1 MAFTQG
7 DPLPDVT
14 KTTTTVQNAPS
25 WYTDTAKALGTAAT
39 TNIARTGAASV
50 AGLDPLQT
58 KGYGQIETAAGSY
71 VPGLTNA
78 QTTAD
83 QAALGINYGNIQNY
97 MDPYRNQVVNEMAR
111 LGNQNFQR
119 NVLPGLAG
127 QFVGTGGLG
136 GQRYANALGQ
146 SAADF
151 QSDLVGKQYGALSS
165 AYKDAVNAAKAQS
178 ELQNQAAQTQG
189 KLAEQEQTLGLTGAG
204 ALTKAGGELQKYQ
217 QSILDAPA
225 LNAKNASDLLRGYT
239 LPTDQTLKF
248 VGPDSGSYGTSDLSQ
263 ILGIGSML
271 GATKQGSSGD
281 QLYNWLGSGLKGLTK
296 TDFSKYFPSFSSG
309 QSGGQVDL
317 GGQFNNSD

>member
-25 WYTDTAKALGTAAT
+25 WYTNVASGLSNAAT
-39 TNIARTGAASV
+39 TNLARTGAQSV

-58 KGYGQIETAAGSY
+58 KGYGQIEDAAGSY

-78 QTTAD
+78 EDTAN
-83 QAALGINYGNIQNY
+83 QAAQGINYGQIQDY

-119 NVLPGLAG
+119 NVMPGLTG
-127 QFVGTGGLG
+127 QFVGTGALG
-136 GQRYANALGQ
+136 GQRYANAAGQ
-146 SAADF
+146 TAADF
-151 QSDLVGKQYGALSS
+151 QSDLVGKQYGALSA

-178 ELQNQAAQTQG
+178 ELQNQAALTQG
-189 KLAEQEQTLGLTGAG
+189 KLAGQEQELGLTGAG
-204 ALTKAGGELQKYQ
+204 ALTKAGSELQKYQ

-239 LPTDQTLKF
+239 LPTDQTVKF
-248 VGPDSGSYGTSDLSQ
+248 VGPDAGSYGTSDLANV
-263 ILGIGSML
+263 LGIGSML
-271 GATKQGSSGD
+271 GATKAGSSGD
-281 QLYNWLGSGLKGLTK
+281 QLFNWLGGKLGSAFKNSGT
-296 TDFSKYFPSFSSG
+296 
-309 QSGGQVDL
+309 GGIDWSTVRE
-317 GGQFNNSD
+317 GEGP

>member
-25 WYTDTAKALGTAAT
+25 WYTDVTKGLSNAAT
-39 TNIARTGAASV
+39 TNLARTGTQSV

-58 KGYGQIETAAGSY
+58 KGYGQIEDAAGSY
-71 VPGLTNA
+71 IPGLTNA
-78 QTTAD
+78 ETTAGE
-83 QAALGINYGNIQNY
+83 AAKGINYNQIQDY

-119 NVLPGLAG
+119 NVMPGLAG
-127 QFVGTGGLG
+127 QFVGTGALG
-136 GQRYANALGQ
+136 SQRFANAAGQ

-165 AYKDAVNAAKAQS
+165 AYKDAVNAAKSQS
-178 ELQNQAAQTQG
+178 ELLNNAAKTQG
-189 KLAEQEQTLGLTGAG
+189 ELAKEEQDLGLTGAG
-204 ALTKAGGELQKYQ
+204 ALTKAGSELQKYQ

-239 LPTDQTLKF
+239 LPTDQTVKF
-248 VGPDSGSYGTSDLSQ
+248 VGPDAGSYGTSDLSQ
-263 ILGIGSML
+263 ILGVGSIL
-271 GATKQGSSGD
+271 GGFKNDTTGGAFMK
-281 QLYNWLGSGLKGLTK
+281 WLGDNAGSLGKDALSGLKSI
-296 TDFSKYFPSFSSG
+296 FSTTTPP
-309 QSGGQVDL
+309 
-317 GGQFNNSD
+317 

>member
-39 TNIARTGAASV
+39 TNMARTGAESV

-58 KGYGQIETAAGSY
+58 KGYKDIETAAGSY

-83 QAALGINYGNIQNY
+83 QAAQGINYGNIQAY

-119 NVLPGLAG
+119 NIMPGLSG
-127 QFVGTGGLG
+127 QFVGTGGIG

-146 SAADF
+146 TAADF
-151 QSDLVGKQYGALSS
+151 QSDLTGKQYGALSS
-165 AYKDAVNAAKAQS
+165 AYKDAVNAARAQS
-178 ELQNQAAQTQG
+178 ELQNQAAMTQG
-189 KLAEQEQTLGLTGAG
+189 KLAAQEQELGLTGAG

-239 LPTDQTLKF
+239 LPTDQTVKF
-248 VGPDSGSYGTSDLSQ
+248 VGPDAGSYGTSDLAN

-271 GATKQGSSGD
+271 GATKAGSSGD
-281 QLYNWLGSGLKGLTK
+281 QFFNWLGSGLKDLTSI
-296 TDFSKYFPSFSSG
+296 DFSNYFKPSASFS
-309 QSGGQVDL
+309 QADP
-317 GGQFNNSD
+317 GGQFNPD

>member
-39 TNIARTGAASV
+39 TNMARTGAQSV

-58 KGYGQIETAAGSY
+58 KGYNQIETAAGSY
-71 VPGLTNA
+71 FPGLTSA

-83 QAALGINYGNIQNY
+83 QAAQGINYGNIQAY

-119 NVLPGLAG
+119 NIMPGLAA
-127 QFVGTGGLG
+127 QFVGTGGIG
-136 GQRYANALGQ
+136 GQRYANAMGQ

-151 QSDLVGKQYGALSS
+151 QSDLLGKQYGALSS
-165 AYKDAVNAAKAQS
+165 AYKDAVNAARSQS
-178 ELQNQAAQTQG
+178 ELQNQAALTQG
-189 KLAEQEQTLGLTGAG
+189 KLAGQEQELGLTGAG

-239 LPTDQTLKF
+239 LPTDQTVKF
-248 VGPDSGSYGTSDLSQ
+248 VGPDAGSYGSSDLSQ

-271 GATKQGSSGD
+271 GGVKTNNSMD
-281 QLYNWLGSGLKGLTK
+281 QLLTK
-296 TDFSKYFPSFSSG
+296 VGTEIGKFFK
-309 QSGGQVDL
+309 
-317 GGQFNNSD
+317 

>member
-39 TNIARTGAASV
+39 TNMARTGAQSV

-78 QTTAD
+78 KDTAN
-83 QAALGINYGNIQNY
+83 QAALGINYGQIQDY

-111 LGNQNFQR
+111 LGNQSFQR

-127 QFVGTGGLG
+127 QFVGTGGMG

-239 LPTDQTLKF
+239 LPTDQTVKF
-248 VGPDSGSYGTSDLSQ
+248 VGPDAGSYGTSDLSNV
-263 ILGIGSML
+263 LGVGSLL
-271 GATKQGSSGD
+271 GGFKDKSTGSD
-281 QLYNWLGSGLKGLTK
+281 FMNWLGKNAGSLGSDALKGLKEIFT
-296 TDFSKYFPSFSSG
+296 G
-309 QSGGQVDL
+309 
-317 GGQFNNSD
+317 NNGTPPI

>member
-25 WYTDTAKALGTAAT
+25 WYTPVASGLGTAAT
-39 TNIARTGAASV
+39 TNLARTGAQSV

-58 KGYGQIETAAGSY
+58 KGYGQIETAAKSY
-71 VPGLTNA
+71 VPGLTDA
-78 QTTAD
+78 EATAD
-83 QAALGINYGNIQNY
+83 QAALGINYNQIQNY

-119 NVLPGLAG
+119 NVLPGLTG

-146 SAADF
+146 TAADY
-151 QSDLVGKQYGALSS
+151 QSDLTGKQYGALSA

-178 ELQNQAAQTQG
+178 ELQNQAALTQG
-189 KLAEQEQTLGLTGAG
+189 KLAGQEQELGLTGAG

-239 LPTDQTLKF
+239 LPTDQTVKF
-248 VGPDSGSYGTSDLSQ
+248 VGPDAGSYGTSDLSQ
-263 ILGIGSML
+263 ILGIGTML
-271 GATKQGSSGD
+271 GATKAGSTGSD
-281 QLYNWLGSGLKGLTK
+281 LFNWLGTGIKGLTN
-296 TDFSKYFPSFSSG
+296 TDFSKFFSPSSNYTIN
-309 QSGGQVDL
+309 GGSY
-317 GGQFNNSD
+317 NPEN

>member
-7 DPLPDVT
+7 SPLPDVT
-14 KTTTTVQNAPS
+14 KTTTTVQKAPD
-25 WYTDTAKALGTAAT
+25 WYTNVATGLGNAAT
-39 TNIARTGAASV
+39 TNMARTGVQSV

-71 VPGLTNA
+71 MPGLTNA
-78 QTTAD
+78 ETTAD
-83 QAALGINYGNIQNY
+83 QAALGINYNQIQDY

-119 NVLPGLAG
+119 NILPGLSG
-127 QFVGTGGLG
+127 QFVNTGSLG

-146 SAADF
+146 TAADY
-151 QSDLVGKQYGALSS
+151 QSDLTGKQYGALSA

-178 ELQNQAAQTQG
+178 ELQNQAALTQG
-189 KLAEQEQTLGLTGAG
+189 KLAGQEQELGLTGAG

-239 LPTDQTLKF
+239 LPTDQTVKF
-248 VGPDSGSYGTSDLSQ
+248 VGPDAGSYGTSDLSN

-271 GATKQGSSGD
+271 GATKAGSSGD
-281 QLYNWLGSGLKGLTK
+281 QFFNWLGSGIKGLTN
-296 TDFSKYFPSFSSG
+296 TDFSKYFNVNSSG
-309 QSGGQVDL
+309 SVDNGISG
-317 GGQFNNSD
+317 

>member
-39 TNIARTGAASV
+39 TNMARTGAQSV

-71 VPGLTNA
+71 IPGLDNA
-78 QTTAD
+78 TATAN
-83 QAALGINYGNIQNY
+83 QAAQGINYGQIQDY
-97 MDPYRNQVVNEMAR
+97 MDPYRMNVVNEMAR

-119 NVLPGLAG
+119 NIMPGLTG
-127 QFVGTGGLG
+127 QFVGTGAMG
-136 GQRYANALGQ
+136 GQRYANAMGQ

-151 QSDLVGKQYGALSS
+151 QSDLIGKQYGALSA

-178 ELQNQAAQTQG
+178 ELQNQAALTQG
-189 KLAEQEQTLGLTGAG
+189 KLAGQEQELGLTGAG
-204 ALTKAGGELQKYQ
+204 ALTKAGSELQKYQ

-239 LPTDQTLKF
+239 LPTDQTVKF
-248 VGPDSGSYGTSDLSQ
+248 VGPDAGSYGSSDLSQ

-271 GATKQGSSGD
+271 GGVKTNNSMD
-281 QLYNWLGSGLKGLTK
+281 QLLTK
-296 TDFSKYFPSFSSG
+296 VGTEIGKFFK
-309 QSGGQVDL
+309 
-317 GGQFNNSD
+317 

>member
-39 TNIARTGAASV
+39 TNMARTGAQSV

-58 KGYGQIETAAGSY
+58 KGYNQIETAAGSY
-71 VPGLTNA
+71 VPGLNNA

-83 QAALGINYGNIQNY
+83 QAAQGINYGNIQAY

-119 NVLPGLAG
+119 NVMPGLAG

-136 GQRYANALGQ
+136 GQRYANAMGQ

-151 QSDLVGKQYGALSS
+151 QSDLLGKQYGALSS

-178 ELQNQAAQTQG
+178 ELQNQAALTQG
-189 KLAEQEQTLGLTGAG
+189 KLAGQEQELGLTGAG

-239 LPTDQTLKF
+239 LPTDQTVRF
-248 VGPDSGSYGTSDLSQ
+248 VGPDAGSYGSSDLSQ

-271 GATKQGSSGD
+271 GGIKTGNSMDA
-281 QLYNWLGSGLKGLTK
+281 LLGKVGTSLG
-296 TDFSKYFPSFSSG
+296 KYFTS
-309 QSGGQVDL
+309 
-317 GGQFNNSD
+317 

>member
-14 KTTTTVQNAPS
+14 KTTTTVQNAPD
-25 WYTDTAKALGTAAT
+25 WYKNVATGLSNAAT
-39 TNIARTGAASV
+39 TNLARTGEQSV

-58 KGYGQIETAAGSY
+58 KGYGQMETAAGSY
-71 VPGLTNA
+71 IPGLTNA
-78 QTTAD
+78 ESTAN
-83 QAALGINYGNIQNY
+83 QAAQGINYNQIQDY

-119 NVLPGLAG
+119 NVMPGLAG
-127 QFVGTGGLG
+127 QFVGTGALG
-136 GQRYANALGQ
+136 GQRYANAAGQ

-151 QSDLVGKQYGALSS
+151 QSDLVGKQYGALSA
-165 AYKDAVNAAKAQS
+165 AYKDAVNAAKSQS
-178 ELQNQAAQTQG
+178 ELQNQAAITQG
-189 KLAEQEQTLGLTGAG
+189 NLAKEEQDLGLTGAG

-239 LPTDQTLKF
+239 LPTDQTVKF
-248 VGPDSGSYGTSDLSQ
+248 VGPDAGSYGTSDLSN

-271 GATKQGSSGD
+271 GATKAGSSGD
-281 QLYNWLGSGLKGLTK
+281 QLFNWIGGKLGSAFKN
-296 TDFSKYFPSFSSG
+296 SG
-309 QSGGQVDL
+309 TGGIDWSQVTE
-317 GGQFNNSD
+317 G

>member
-39 TNIARTGAASV
+39 TNMARTGAQSV

-71 VPGLTNA
+71 VPGLDNA
-78 QTTAD
+78 TATAN
-83 QAALGINYGNIQNY
+83 QAAQGINYGQIQDY

-119 NVLPGLAG
+119 NVMPGLAG

-136 GQRYANALGQ
+136 GQRYANAMGQ

-151 QSDLVGKQYGALSS
+151 QSDLLGKQYGALSS

-178 ELQNQAAQTQG
+178 ELQNQAALTQG
-189 KLAEQEQTLGLTGAG
+189 KLAGQEQELGLTGAG

-239 LPTDQTLKF
+239 LPTDQTVRF
-248 VGPDSGSYGTSDLSQ
+248 VGPEAGSYGSSDLSQ

-271 GATKQGSSGD
+271 GGIKTGNSMD
-281 QLYNWLGSGLKGLTK
+281 TLLGKVGTSIG
-296 TDFSKYFPSFSSG
+296 KYFTS
-309 QSGGQVDL
+309 
-317 GGQFNNSD
+317 

>member
-25 WYTDTAKALGTAAT
+25 WYTNVATGLGNAAT
-39 TNIARTGAASV
+39 TNMARTGAQSV

-58 KGYGQIETAAGSY
+58 KGYGQIENAAKAY
-71 VPGLTNA
+71 IPGLTDA
-78 QTTAD
+78 QATAD
-83 QAALGINYGNIQNY
+83 QAAQGINYGQIQDY
-97 MDPYRNQVVNEMAR
+97 MDPYRMNVVNEMAR

-119 NVLPGLAG
+119 NIMPGLTG
-127 QFVGTGGLG
+127 QFVGTGAMG
-136 GQRYANALGQ
+136 GQRYANAMGQ

-151 QSDLVGKQYGALSS
+151 QSDLIGKQYGALSA
-165 AYKDAVNAAKAQS
+165 AYKDAVNAAKSQS
-178 ELQNQAAQTQG
+178 ELLNQAAQTQG
-189 KLAEQEQTLGLTGAG
+189 KLAEKEQELGLTGAG

-239 LPTDQTLKF
+239 LPTDQTVKF
-248 VGPDSGSYGTSDLSQ
+248 VGPDPGSYGTSDLSQ

-271 GATKQGSSGD
+271 GGVKTNNSMD
-281 QLYNWLGSGLKGLTK
+281 QLLTK
-296 TDFSKYFPSFSSG
+296 VGTEIGKFFK
-309 QSGGQVDL
+309 
-317 GGQFNNSD
+317 

>member
-25 WYTDTAKALGTAAT
+25 WYTDVAKGLGTAAT
-39 TNIARTGAASV
+39 TNMARTGAQSV

-58 KGYGQIETAAGSY
+58 QGYGQIAGAAGSY

-78 QTTAD
+78 EATAN
-83 QAALGINYGNIQNY
+83 QAAQGINYNQIQNY
-97 MDPYRNQVVNEMAR
+97 MDPYRMNVVNEMAR

-119 NVLPGLAG
+119 NIMPGLTG
-127 QFVGTGGLG
+127 QFVGTGAMG
-136 GQRYANALGQ
+136 GQRYANAMGQ

-151 QSDLVGKQYGALSS
+151 QSDLVGKQYGALSA

-178 ELQNQAAQTQG
+178 ELQNQAALTQG
-189 KLAEQEQTLGLTGAG
+189 KLAGQEQELGLTGAG

-239 LPTDQTLKF
+239 LPTDQTVKF
-248 VGPDSGSYGTSDLSQ
+248 VGPDAGSYGTSDLSQ
-263 ILGIGSML
+263 ILGIGSMI
-271 GATKQGSSGD
+271 GGVKTNNSFD
-281 QLYNWLGSGLKGLTK
+281 QLLNSVGTSIG
-296 TDFSKYFPSFSSG
+296 KYFKP
-309 QSGGQVDL
+309 
-317 GGQFNNSD
+317 

>member
-7 DPLPDVT
+7 SPLPDIT

-39 TNIARTGAASV
+39 TNMARTGAESV

-71 VPGLTNA
+71 IPGLTNA
-78 QTTAD
+78 ESTAG
-83 QAALGINYGNIQNY
+83 QAAQGINYNQIQDY
-97 MDPYRNQVVNEMAR
+97 MDPYRNQVVNEMGR
-111 LGNQNFQR
+111 LSNQNFQR
-119 NVLPGLAG
+119 NILPGLSG
-127 QFVGTGGLG
+127 QFVNTGSLG

-146 SAADF
+146 TAADV
-151 QSDLVGKQYGALSS
+151 QSDLTGKQYGALSA

-178 ELQNQAAQTQG
+178 ELQNQAALTQG
-189 KLAEQEQTLGLTGAG
+189 KLAGQEQELGLTGAG

-239 LPTDQTLKF
+239 LPTDQTVKF
-248 VGPDSGSYGTSDLSQ
+248 VGPDAGSYGTSDLSN
-263 ILGIGSML
+263 ILGIGTML
-271 GATKQGSSGD
+271 GAVKPGSSGD
-281 QLYNWLGSGLKGLTK
+281 DLFRWIGSGVKGLAN
-296 TDFSKYFPSFSSG
+296 TDFSKYFSPSSNYTIN
-309 QSGGQVDL
+309 GGAYNPD
-317 GGQFNNSD
+317 N

>member
-25 WYTDTAKALGTAAT
+25 WYTNVAQGLSNAAT
-39 TNIARTGAASV
+39 TNMARTGAQSV

-58 KGYGQIETAAGSY
+58 AGYGQMKTAAGSY

-78 QTTAD
+78 EDTAG
-83 QAALGINYGNIQNY
+83 QAAQGINYGQIQDY
-97 MDPYRNQVVNEMAR
+97 MDPYRMNVVNEMAR

-119 NVLPGLAG
+119 NIMPGLTG
-127 QFVGTGGLG
+127 QFVGTGAMG
-136 GQRYANALGQ
+136 GQRYANAMGQ

-151 QSDLVGKQYGALSS
+151 QSDLVGKQYGALSA

-178 ELQNQAAQTQG
+178 ELQNQAALTQG
-189 KLAEQEQTLGLTGAG
+189 KLAGQEQELGLTGAG

-239 LPTDQTLKF
+239 LPTDQTVRF
-248 VGPDSGSYGTSDLSQ
+248 VGPDPGSYGTSDLSQ

-271 GATKQGSSGD
+271 GGVKPTNTFDKLLGTVGDKLSGFF
-281 QLYNWLGSGLKGLTK
+281 K
-296 TDFSKYFPSFSSG
+296 
-309 QSGGQVDL
+309 
-317 GGQFNNSD
+317 

>member
-1 MAFTQG
+1 MGFTQG
-7 DPLPDVT
+7 SPLPDVT

-39 TNIARTGAASV
+39 TNMARTGAESV

-58 KGYGQIETAAGSY
+58 KGYKDIETAAGSY

-83 QAALGINYGNIQNY
+83 QAAQGINYGNIQAY

-119 NVLPGLAG
+119 NIMPGLSG
-127 QFVGTGGLG
+127 QFVGTGGIG

-146 SAADF
+146 TAADF
-151 QSDLVGKQYGALSS
+151 QSDLTGKQYGALSS
-165 AYKDAVNAAKAQS
+165 AYKDAVDAARAQS
-178 ELQNQAAQTQG
+178 ELQNQAAITQG
-189 KLAEQEQTLGLTGAG
+189 KLAAQEQELGLTGAG

-239 LPTDQTLKF
+239 LPTDQTVKF
-248 VGPDSGSYGTSDLSQ
+248 VGPDAGSYGASDLTN
-263 ILGIGSML
+263 ILGIGTML
-271 GATKQGSSGD
+271 GAVKPGSSGD
-281 QLYNWLGSGLKGLTK
+281 DLFKWIGSGVKGLTN
-296 TDFSKYFPSFSSG
+296 TDFSKYFNPSSNFTLN
-309 QSGGQVDL
+309 GGS
-317 GGQFNNSD
+317 FNPDN

>member
-39 TNIARTGAASV
+39 TNMARTGAQSV

-71 VPGLTNA
+71 IPGLDNA
-78 QTTAD
+78 TATAN
-83 QAALGINYGNIQNY
+83 QAAQGINYGQIQDY
-97 MDPYRNQVVNEMAR
+97 MDPYRMNVVNEMAR

-119 NVLPGLAG
+119 NIMPGLTG
-127 QFVGTGGLG
+127 QFVGTGAMG
-136 GQRYANALGQ
+136 GQRYANAMGQ

-151 QSDLVGKQYGALSS
+151 QSDLIGKQYGALSA

-178 ELQNQAAQTQG
+178 ELQNQAALTQG
-189 KLAEQEQTLGLTGAG
+189 KLAGQEQELGLTGAG

-239 LPTDQTLKF
+239 LPTDQTVKF
-248 VGPDSGSYGTSDLSQ
+248 VGPDAGSYGSSDLSQ

-271 GATKQGSSGD
+271 GGIKTGNSMD
-281 QLYNWLGSGLKGLTK
+281 QLLAKVGTEIGKFFK
-296 TDFSKYFPSFSSG
+296 
-309 QSGGQVDL
+309 
-317 GGQFNNSD
+317 

>member
-39 TNIARTGAASV
+39 TNMARTGAQSV

-58 KGYGQIETAAGSY
+58 AGYGQMKTAAGSY
-71 VPGLTNA
+71 IPGLTNA
-78 QTTAD
+78 ENTAG
-83 QAALGINYGNIQNY
+83 QAAQGINYGQIQDY
-97 MDPYRNQVVNEMAR
+97 MDPYRMNVVNEMAR

-119 NVLPGLAG
+119 NIMPGLTG
-127 QFVGTGGLG
+127 QFVGTGAMG
-136 GQRYANALGQ
+136 GQRYANAMGQ

-151 QSDLVGKQYGALSS
+151 QSDLIGKQYGALSS
-165 AYKDAVNAAKAQS
+165 AYKDAVSAAKAQS
-178 ELQNQAAQTQG
+178 ELQNQAALTQG
-189 KLAEQEQTLGLTGAG
+189 KLAGQEQELGLTGAG

-239 LPTDQTLKF
+239 LPTDQTVRF
-248 VGPDSGSYGTSDLSQ
+248 VGPDAGSYGTSDLSQ

-271 GATKQGSSGD
+271 GGIKTGTSMDA
-281 QLYNWLGSGLKGLTK
+281 LLGKVGTAVGN
-296 TDFSKYFPSFSSG
+296 YFTNP
-309 QSGGQVDL
+309 
-317 GGQFNNSD
+317 

>member
-25 WYTDTAKALGTAAT
+25 WYTDVATGLSNAAT
-39 TNIARTGAASV
+39 TNLARTGEQSV
-50 AGLDPLQT
+50 AGLDPLQ
-58 KGYGQIETAAGSY
+58 KQGYGQIAGAASSY

-78 QTTAD
+78 EATAGE
-83 QAALGINYGNIQNY
+83 AAKGIDYSKIQDY

-119 NVLPGLAG
+119 NIMPGLTG

-136 GQRYANALGQ
+136 SQRFANAMGQ
-146 SAADF
+146 SATDF
-151 QSDLVGKQYGALSS
+151 QSNLLGQQTGALSK
-165 AYKDAVNAAKAQS
+165 AYNDAVNAAKAQS
-178 ELQNQAAQTQG
+178 ELQNTAATTQG
-189 KLAEQEQTLGLTGAG
+189 NLASKEQELGLTGAG

-239 LPTDQTLKF
+239 LPTDQTVKF
-248 VGPDSGSYGTSDLSQ
+248 VGPDAGSYGTSDLSN
-263 ILGIGSML
+263 ILGVGSLL
-271 GATKQGSSGD
+271 GGFKDKSTGSD
-281 QLYNWLGSGLKGLTK
+281 FMNWLGQNAGSLGSDALKGLKEVFTGSNG
-296 TDFSKYFPSFSSG
+296 TPPI
-309 QSGGQVDL
+309 
-317 GGQFNNSD
+317 

>member
-39 TNIARTGAASV
+39 TNMARTGAQSV

-71 VPGLTNA
+71 IPGLDNA
-78 QTTAD
+78 TATAN
-83 QAALGINYGNIQNY
+83 QAAQGINYGQIQDY
-97 MDPYRNQVVNEMAR
+97 MDPYRMNVVNEMAR

-119 NVLPGLAG
+119 NIMPGLTG
-127 QFVGTGGLG
+127 QFVGTGAMG
-136 GQRYANALGQ
+136 GQRYANAMGQ

-151 QSDLVGKQYGALSS
+151 QSDLIGKQYGALSA

-178 ELQNQAAQTQG
+178 ELQNQAALTQG
-189 KLAEQEQTLGLTGAG
+189 KLAGQEQELGLTGAG
-204 ALTKAGGELQKYQ
+204 ALTKAGSELQKYQ

-225 LNAKNASDLLRGYT
+225 LNTKNASDLLRGYT
-239 LPTDQTLKF
+239 LPTDQTVKF
-248 VGPDSGSYGTSDLSQ
+248 VGPDAGSYGSSDLSQ

-271 GATKQGSSGD
+271 GGVKTNNSMD
-281 QLYNWLGSGLKGLTK
+281 QLLTK
-296 TDFSKYFPSFSSG
+296 VGTEIGKFFK
-309 QSGGQVDL
+309 
-317 GGQFNNSD
+317 

>member
-39 TNIARTGAASV
+39 TNMARTGAQSV

-71 VPGLTNA
+71 IPGLDNA
-78 QTTAD
+78 TATAN
-83 QAALGINYGNIQNY
+83 QAAQGINYGQIQDY
-97 MDPYRNQVVNEMAR
+97 MDPYRMNVVNEMAR

-119 NVLPGLAG
+119 NIMPGLTG
-127 QFVGTGGLG
+127 QFVGTGAMG
-136 GQRYANALGQ
+136 GQRYANAMGQ

-151 QSDLVGKQYGALSS
+151 QSDLIGKQYGALSA

-178 ELQNQAAQTQG
+178 ELQNQAALTQG
-189 KLAEQEQTLGLTGAG
+189 KLAGQEQELGLTGAG

-239 LPTDQTLKF
+239 LPTDQTVKF
-248 VGPDSGSYGTSDLSQ
+248 VGPDAGSYGSSDLSQ

-271 GATKQGSSGD
+271 GGIKTGNSMD
-281 QLYNWLGSGLKGLTK
+281 QLLAKVGTEIG
-296 TDFSKYFPSFSSG
+296 KYFKP
-309 QSGGQVDL
+309 
-317 GGQFNNSD
+317 

>member
-25 WYTDTAKALGTAAT
+25 WYTDTAKALGTAAQS
-39 TNIARTGAASV
+39 NIARTGAQSV

-58 KGYGQIETAAGSY
+58 KGYGQIGTAAGSY

-78 QTTAD
+78 EGTAN
-83 QAALGINYGNIQNY
+83 QAALGINYNQIQDY

-127 QFVGTGGLG
+127 QFVGTGGMG

-178 ELQNQAAQTQG
+178 ELQNQAALTQG
-189 KLAEQEQTLGLTGAG
+189 KLAGQEQELGLTGAG

-239 LPTDQTLKF
+239 LPTDQTVKF
-248 VGPDSGSYGTSDLSQ
+248 VGPDAGSYGTSDLSN
-263 ILGIGSML
+263 ILGVGSLL
-271 GATKQGSSGD
+271 GGFKDKSTGSD
-281 QLYNWLGSGLKGLTK
+281 FMNWLGKNAGSLGSDALKGLKEIFTESNG
-296 TDFSKYFPSFSSG
+296 TPPI
-309 QSGGQVDL
+309 
-317 GGQFNNSD
+317 